1 MELSIWMSS
10 IAASAV
16 MKSSKS
22 TKKKQMNNILVTGG
36 CGFIGSH
43 LVDAIVNNYPNAKIV
58 VVDDLRTPGKHIN
71 ESKKVSYVFESIQDP
86 ELVQGLKENYSFD
99 HIFHLANTPRVRRA
113 IEFPAET
120 IDNNVTSTTAVC
132 EIGLQHGSHLFFAQS
147 SSIQYD
153 ESVQNAYSLSKRFCD
168 DILSLYMVE
177 YGLQITNMFYY
188 SVYGPREADYGPYST
203 VVRRFKQKFVA
214 KEPLEVFGD
223 GSKRRDFTDVRD
235 VVSNMLLMLED
246 EKVMSSELLD
256 VHFGAG
262 KPVSIRAI
270 AEAFN
275 TSYVHRFNIPG
286 EAQETKSLQPY
297 GEYHGDVIEYI
308 KSWREQFDV

>member
-1 MELSIWMSS
+1 MLSTVP
-10 IAASAV
+10 IAA
-16 MKSSKS
+16 MKLKMSIR
-22 TKKKQMNNILVTGG
+22 KKQIMNNVLVTGG

-71 ESKKVSYVFESIQDP
+71 ESKNVSYVFESIQDP
-86 ELVQGLKENYSFD
+86 ELVKGLKENYSFD

-153 ESVQNAYSLSKRFCD
+153 DTSSNAYSLSKRFCD
-168 DILSLYMVE
+168 EILTLYMTE
-177 YGLQITNMFYY
+177 YGLHSTNMFFY

-203 VVRRFKQKFVA
+203 VVRRFKQKFLA
-214 KEPLEVFGD
+214 KEPLEIFGD
-223 GSKRRDFTDVRD
+223 GTKRRDFTDVRD
-235 VVSNMLLMLED
+235 VVSNMLLMLDDKRVKNGEIY
-246 EKVMSSELLD
+246 D

-270 AEAFN
+270 AEAFDA
-275 TSYVHRFNIPG
+275 SYVHRFNIPG
-286 EAQETKSLQPY
+286 EALETRSIMPY
-297 GEYHGDVIEYI
+297 GEYNGDVEAYI
-308 KSWREQFDV
+308 RSWRQQFDV

>member
-1 MELSIWMSS
+1 MLSTVP
-10 IAASAV
+10 IAAMRLKMSIGQ
-16 MKSSKS
+16 
-22 TKKKQMNNILVTGG
+22 KQMNNVLVTGG

-43 LVDAIVNNYPNAKIV
+43 LVDAIVNNYPQTKIV

-71 ESKKVSYVFESIQDP
+71 DSKNVIYIHESIQEP
-86 ELVQGLKENYSFD
+86 MVVNALKENYSFD

-168 DILSLYMVE
+168 DILSLYMHE
-177 YGLQITNMFYY
+177 YGLQVTNMFYY

-203 VVRRFKQKFVA
+203 VVRRFKQKFAA
-214 KEPLEVFGD
+214 KEALEIFGD

-235 VVSNMLLMLED
+235 VVANMLLMLND
-246 EKVMSSELLD
+246 KIVMDGEIGD

-262 KPVSIRAI
+262 KPVSIREI

-297 GEYHGDVIEYI
+297 GEYLGDVVAYI
-308 KSWREQFDV
+308 KSWRENFDV

>member
-1 MELSIWMSS
+1 
-10 IAASAV
+10 
-16 MKSSKS
+16 
-22 TKKKQMNNILVTGG
+22 MNNVLVTGG
-36 CGFIGSH
+36 CGFIGGH
-43 LVDAIVNNYPNAKIV
+43 LVKMIHSTYPRCKIV
-58 VVDDLRTPGKHIN
+58 VVDDLRTPGNFRIEHNNITYIID
-71 ESKKVSYVFESIQDP
+71 S
-86 ELVQGLKENYSFD
+86 VQAAGEKLKTQYSFD
-99 HIFHLANTPRVRRA
+99 TIFHLANTPRVRRA

-223 GSKRRDFTDVRD
+223 GTKRRDFTDVRD

-246 EKVMSSELLD
+246 EKIMSSEVLD

-270 AEAFN
+270 AEAFD